1 MKQTSPSMIEISI
14 NSILVWLS
22 ILIIF
27 VIAMIALFKKTS
39 SGSLSSGGD
48 KCVCDYDEVADAM
61 EAKNFAKN
69 YKTIYPQSIELK
81 KSESDSNS
89 FFKIAG
95 DGNTVTF
102 SGPGDGLTM
111 SFQKETDGQKQGV
124 EIHGDHA
131 SMQFNSSDTAHDI
144 ARFNN
149 DNNSKCYWYYNYKNE
164 SGENCS

>member
-1 MKQTSPSMIEISI
+1 MKQTSPSIVQISI

-48 KCVCDYDEVADAM
+48 KCLCDYDDVAEAM
-61 EAKNFAKN
+61 KGKNFAKN
-69 YKTIYPQSIELK
+69 YEPMYPQSIGLK
-81 KSESDSNS
+81 KSETDTDS
-89 FFKIAG
+89 FFKIDG
-95 DGNTVTF
+95 DGNKVTF

-144 ARFNN
+144 AKFNN
-149 DNNSKCYWYYNYKNE
+149 DDSGCYWYYNYKNE
-164 SGENCS
+164 SDKNCS